1 MPNIGT
7 VRAAAV
13 VDEWALVR
21 AGVELAIRQQGAHVT
36 LSVATASELFSR
48 LDGSDER
55 RVDVVVIGQLR
66 DSSQLSA
73 VRRAAQL
80 DLPVIALSGNATPD
94 ALIELCAEGA
104 YGVVGRDGHEG
115 ELAAALAAVRN
126 RQRFVAPG
134 LLSAMFDSRV
144 AVPRRPRFDLT
155 NREREVLAELASGRS
170 NDEISERLLIGT
182 QTVKTHL
189 NNIYDKL
196 GVRRR
201 THAVRL
207 AVTHGLL

>member
-1 MPNIGT
+1 

-21 AGVELAIRQQGAHVT
+21 AGIELAVRQQGAQVT

-48 LDGSDER
+48 LDGDEER

-73 VRRAAQL
+73 VRRAAL
-80 DLPVIALSGNATPD
+80 LGVPVIALSANTTPD

-104 YGVVGRDGHEG
+104 HGVVGRDAHEG
-115 ELAAALAAVRN
+115 ELAAALSAVSN
-126 RQRFVAPG
+126 GQRFVAPG
-134 LLSAMFDSRV
+134 LLSSMFDARV
-144 AVPRRPRFDLT
+144 AAPRRPRFDLT
-155 NREREVLAELASGRS
+155 TREREVLAEVASGRS
-170 NDEISERLLIGT
+170 NDEISARLLIGT

-207 AVTHGLL
+207 AVTHNLL